1 MSYRNER
8 VELLFTFH
16 DVLIWYTQM
25 RQGRGVESQEFTIAL
40 TAHKGQCERHVLT
53 DATGTCGL
61 NCSVVLVWYRTCS

>member
-53 DATGTCGL
+53 IDGH
-61 NCSVVLVWYRTCS
+61 VRP